1 MNTSAPKAPLPTLE
15 NIQIAIIGLG
25 YVGLPLALEFGKHYR
40 TLGFDTS
47 QKRVSDLRA
56 RIDRTRQITESDWD
70 QSCYLKFCDDEQD
83 LSTANIY
90 IIAVPTPIDTH
101 KVPDL
106 SHLLHAS
113 AIVAKYLKRGDVV
126 IYESTT
132 YPTCTQNECANVLEQ
147 ISHLKL
153 NKDFCLGYSPER
165 INPSD
170 RTHTLTSIKKITSG
184 STDEAGKFIDKLY
197 ASIITAGTHL
207 VSSIESAEMTKI
219 IENAQR
225 DLNIAFVNEIYIICE
240 HLGINALEVLEAAKT
255 KWNFLPF
262 SPGLVG
268 GHCISVDPYYLTHKM
283 NAMGYHPQVISSGR
297 LINDAMP
304 QFVAQKIIKLMI
316 QNRIEILNAQILIL
330 GITFKA
336 NCPDIRNSQIP
347 IVKTQLEDFG
357 AKVSIYDPLA
367 DSQEV
372 VESYHISLL
381 SVLPSH
387 QFDVIFLAIAHD
399 EFLHLSHNTLGKTH
413 HIYYTLTP
421 HKLEPLA

>member
-1 MNTSAPKAPLPTLE
+1 M
-15 NIQIAIIGLG
+15 
-25 YVGLPLALEFGKHYR
+25 
-40 TLGFDTS
+40 
-47 QKRVSDLRA
+47 
-56 RIDRTRQITESDWD
+56 
-70 QSCYLKFCDDEQD
+70 
-83 LSTANIY
+83 
-90 IIAVPTPIDTH
+90 
-101 KVPDL
+101 
-106 SHLLHAS
+106 
-113 AIVAKYLKRGDVV
+113 

-240 HLGINALEVLEAAKT
+240 HLGIDALEVLEAAKT

-268 GHCISVDPYYLTHKM
+268 GHCISIDPYYLTHKM

-330 GITFKA
+330 GITFKP

-347 IVKTQLEDFG
+347 IVKAQLEDFG
-357 AKVSIYDPLA
+357 AKVSVYDPLA